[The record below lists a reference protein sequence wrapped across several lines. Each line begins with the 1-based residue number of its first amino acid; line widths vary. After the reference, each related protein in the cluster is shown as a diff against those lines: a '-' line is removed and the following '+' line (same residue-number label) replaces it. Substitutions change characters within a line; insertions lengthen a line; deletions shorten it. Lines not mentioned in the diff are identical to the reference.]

1 MSKRNLALIS
11 ATIVSIIY
19 GVTFTIAKDVMPKY
33 VEAFGFIILRVGGT
47 TVLFWL
53 VWLFSRRSKEVREEK
68 IDSKD
73 YLRIVVCAF
82 FGVALN
88 MLSFFKGLSFTSP
101 ISASVLMVSTPMIVL
116 VLSAIILKERM
127 RKRMIFGITLG
138 LIGTAFLILYGKS
151 VGNAT
156 NASLGNFLVFVNA
169 SSYGLYLV
177 LVKKL
182 MDKYNAFT
190 FVKWIYL
197 IGFIMVLPFGWGE
210 FQAVNWTIMPMDIY
224 LKIGFIVVFSTFMTY
239 LLNLLSM
246 KELKPT
252 TIAVFVYL
260 QPVFATLFAIGLG
273 KDVLT
278 LVKIISAA
286 LIFTGVYLVT
296 QKSPLTPEGGI
307 QKILNPPFGG

>member
-1 MSKRNLALIS
+1 MSKRTLALIG

-33 VEAFGFIILRVGGT
+33 VDAYGFILMRVGGST
-47 TVLFWL
+47 ILFWL
-53 VWLFSRRSKEVREEK
+53 VWLFSRSSKKIREEQ
-68 IDSKD
+68 IDRAD
-73 YLRIVVCAF
+73 FPRIIWAAF

-88 MLSFFKGLSFTSP
+88 MLAFFKGLSFTSP
-101 ISASVLMVSTPMIVL
+101 ISASVIMVSTPMIVL
-116 VLSAIILKERM
+116 VLSAIIIKERM
-127 RKRMIFGITLG
+127 RKRMVFGIILG

-169 SSYGLYLV
+169 TSYGLYLV
-177 LVKKL
+177 MVKKL

-210 FQAVNWTIMPMDIY
+210 FEAVNWALMPTDMY
-224 LKIGFIVVFSTFMTY
+224 WKIGFVVVFSTFLTY

-246 KELKPT
+246 RELKPT
-252 TIAVFVYL
+252 TVAVFVYL
-260 QPVFATLFAIGLG
+260 QPVFATVFAISLG
-273 KDVLT
+273 KDELT
-278 LVKIISAA
+278 LVKIVSAV
-286 LIFTGVYLVT
+286 LIFAGVYLVT
-296 QKSPLTPEGGI
+296 QK
-307 QKILNPPFGG
+307 K